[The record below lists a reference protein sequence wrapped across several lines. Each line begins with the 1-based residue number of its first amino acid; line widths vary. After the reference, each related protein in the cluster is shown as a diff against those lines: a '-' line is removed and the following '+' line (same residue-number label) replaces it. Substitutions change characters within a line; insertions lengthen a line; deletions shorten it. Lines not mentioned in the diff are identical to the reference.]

1 MFERTKLTEWDID
14 LPKAWWSEGMFS
26 NCKKLKSFHAN
37 VPILTQTHNMFG
49 GCVNL
54 RTFEGNMDDVRSVGY
69 GPSTSMF
76 SKCHSLTS
84 FNCNMP
90 SYEGCEDTYSRCYL
104 FSSCYSL
111 TSCIG
116 DFSSVGNG
124 NGMFNYC
131 TGLADLNAD
140 FSNLYRAVDAFR
152 YCRLTARSIA
162 SLYNSISSSPS
173 SLSSYAYPY
182 LSLGVGYNNVNDF
195 TTAI

>member
-1 MFERTKLTEWDID
+1 MFEGTKLTEWDID
-14 LPKAWWSEGMFS
+14 LPKASWSTCMFR

-37 VPILTQTHNMFG
+37 VPILTDSQGMFE

-54 RTFEGNMDDVRSVGY
+54 RTFEGNMDAVTSTGTDRS
-69 GPSTSMF
+69 SSMF
-76 SKCHSLTS
+76 SQCHSLTS
-84 FNCNMP
+84 FNGNMP
-90 SYEGCEDTYSRCYL
+90 SLKRYYSSNYSANYL

-124 NGMFNYC
+124 EIMFLYC
-131 TGLADLNAD
+131 TGLADLNVD
-140 FSNLYRAVDAFR
+140 FSSLYRTNAAFNN
-152 YCRLTARSIA
+152 CRLTARSIA

-182 LSLGVGYNNVNDF
+182 LSLGVGYNNVN
-195 TTAI
+195 